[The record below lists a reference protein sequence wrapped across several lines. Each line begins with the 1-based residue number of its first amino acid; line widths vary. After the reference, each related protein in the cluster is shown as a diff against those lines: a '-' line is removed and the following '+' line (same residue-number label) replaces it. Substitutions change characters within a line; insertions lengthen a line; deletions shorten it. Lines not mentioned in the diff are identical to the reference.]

1 MNSRLGIGAVL
12 AAGLAVGLSAQP
24 AQAQSPEGYRRFTAP
39 IMDPNRN
46 HKFIYAPVLM
56 RGFGQRPTTAP
67 GAFANASALWFDIGD
82 GAAGRKPEQ
91 AVKGVRYVL
100 NEFDVVQNG
109 GNGSDYT
116 VISLDRFPAPAP
128 TTSPE
133 VVLEL
138 VNRNTRLGQT
148 VRGTA
153 TPIQGGVRY
162 YFQVNPPETQ
172 GYSTRIGANTRFDV
186 RLFGPE
192 QLETPQNTE
201 RLPTF
206 GRVRPE
212 EFDTT
217 RRR

>member
-1 MNSRLGIGAVL
+1 MNSRAGIGVVL
-12 AAGLAVGLSAQP
+12 AAGLAAGLSVLP

-46 HKFIYAPVLM
+46 HKIIYAPVLM
-56 RGFGQRPTTAP
+56 RGIGPKTTTAP
-67 GAFANASALWFDIGD
+67 GEFPNASALWFDLGD
-82 GAAGRKPEQ
+82 GAAGRKPQE

-128 TTSPE
+128 TASPE

-138 VNRNTRLGQT
+138 VNRSTRLGQT

-153 TPIQGGVRY
+153 TPIRGGVRY

-172 GYSTRIGANTRFDV
+172 GYSTRIGANSRFDL

-192 QLETPQNTE
+192 QLETAPTSE

-212 EFDTT
+212 EFDNT